1 MQQPV
6 QQSLTRRSL
15 LAGSAGLAGA
25 AALTRSRAFAQQ
37 KAQLG
42 APASVVT
49 NPPRDWT
56 PGRPSIY
63 PDPDVIVVDPSF
75 LPLRR
80 AQGAI
85 YRVWTGALWAE
96 GPTWSNQGQYLVF
109 SDVSGNTLYRYIWDD
124 GRVTAS
130 AGHPIT
136 PMATLSIFRAGSC
149 LVRTSRAVSCAG
161 STTGR

>member
-1 MQQPV
+1 MQLRV
-6 QQSLTRRSL
+6 RQSLSRRSL

-25 AALTRSRAFAQQ
+25 TALAGSDAFAQQ
-37 KAQLG
+37 KAQL
-42 APASVVT
+42 ATPASVVT
-49 NPPRDWT
+49 NPPRDFT

-75 LPLRR
+75 IPLRR

-109 SDVSGNTLYRYIWDD
+109 SDVSGNTVYRYVWDD
-124 GRVTAS
+124 GRVTAFRRPS
-130 AGHPIT
+130 NNTNGT
-136 PMATLSIFRAGSC
+136 PSISRAGSC
-149 LVRTSRAVSCAG
+149 RAKISPGAWCAG
-161 STTGR
+161 STMGR